1 MKKSPYE
8 TERDAVADLAE
19 TVLKNDPDKAKPLL
33 LLIDVLLRANQR
45 GPVGESIVLDVKKF
59 IYSKTEH
66 SKEAMDRFIAE
77 IIAEIET
84 KGAQSHAQF
93 VLTNQKERSTKPIR
107 S

>member
-66 SKEAMDRFIAE
+66 SEEAMDRFIAE
-77 IIAEIET
+77 IIAGTWFQTRTAVKAEPRP
-84 KGAQSHAQF
+84 KRKAVQQ
-93 VLTNQKERSTKPIR
+93 
-107 S
+107 